1 MYLQL
6 EVKTIANGQL
16 SKALEWLSQL
26 HEVMARN
33 EGFID
38 ARSSQFLGT
47 PGQYLVGRTWLNAEA
62 HQAYRATS
70 EAVAFTGGLMPY
82 KNLLVQRWDELMCS
96 TGDAQGNFLVRT
108 IHKIRSGSWDEYLE
122 NRRRYDALSL
132 KEGGVVDV
140 HTYRLLASGADGI
153 EALVLERRHSRE
165 GYDRL
170 LESSDYVEYEKTLP
184 AGLYSTEL
192 TECYEV
198 IQETNIDAL
207 KGN

>member
-16 SKALEWLSQL
+16 SEALQWLSQL
-26 HEVMARN
+26 HGLMTRN

-38 ARSSQFLGT
+38 ARSSQFLGN

-62 HQAYRATS
+62 HQAYRATP
-70 EAVAFTGGLMPY
+70 EAIAFTGGPMPY

-96 TGDAQGNFLVRT
+96 IGDAQGNFLVRT

-122 NRRRYDALSL
+122 NRRRYDTLSL
-132 KEGGVVDV
+132 REGGVVDV
-140 HTYRLLASGADGI
+140 RTYRLLASGSGGT
-153 EALVLERRHSRE
+153 EALVLERRHSRD

-170 LESSDYVEYEKTLP
+170 LESSDYIEYEKALSP
-184 AGLYSTEL
+184 GLYSTEL

-207 KGN
+207 EGN